1 MNPTKS
7 MLRVLLAISLCLGQT
22 ALAQPELQVDATG
35 DDQTGVTDQ
44 LVVRDQLLALGLTES
59 EAQVRLSALRPED
72 ISVLARDP
80 KLNGKGGVKDK
91 TLIII
96 ACILIIPSIL
106 LLAAL

>member
-7 MLRVLLAISLCLGQT
+7 MLRVLAISLCLGQT
-22 ALAQPELQVDATG
+22 ALAQTALEVEAPST
-35 DDQTGVTDQ
+35 DQTDVANQ

-59 EAQVRLSALRPED
+59 ETQVRLSALRPED
-72 ISVLARDP
+72 ISVLAQNP

-96 ACILIIPSIL
+96 AVILILPTL
-106 LLAAL
+106 LIFAAL